1 MSIINNKI
9 KTNKIPIKP
18 IKKRQSIQLIHII
31 KIIGFSDIISEYNNN
46 NNNINK
52 LFTIVRM
59 IWSSP
64 NLHKQVLKKI
74 TLSKDSIEFK
84 IINGINSNYLLD
96 LNSILFIFIDC
107 NISDDD
113 IKYLTDNF
121 KQLKDIKMLN
131 LSNNNITNKGLIY
144 LSDNLIKLPLLENLD
159 LSHNCFTDPFESK
172 IINRSK
178 SLYEII
184 PLFEKWE
191 RLLTDL
197 KVYIELPTTIIL
209 YKKMKIDDEKSGIIF
224 DKQKE
229 LLNLLTSSIKDVR
242 DELNISECSENN
254 KNLSNLVVSTN
265 FIINLYSKTSKSC
278 IFNLY

>member
-31 KIIGFSDIISEYNNN
+31 KIIGFSDIISEYNN